1 MNKSSANIL
10 LKSTNAHD
18 ISVEDCSLVDETLE
32 NLRANNVNLSRVDL
46 SRANLQGGHWRG
58 CYFGHVNLDEV
69 RASKLT
75 MRLCD
80 FEHVTARKASFCDS
94 ALENCNAQGCDFEG
108 SVFTDTS
115 LTDSNFNRASFA
127 SSIMTDVDA
136 GYCDM
141 RGVDFRS
148 AVLVRCNFQD
158 ADLRGADFT
167 GAKLD
172 EVDFHGADITG
183 ALFDADLVINR
194 IGETDD
200 GALPTD
206 FSDLISAVHPVVES
220 LFKVGVDKGFV
231 NGSKMTDE
239 LESLMKKF
247 GQPRASKVVD
257 SGFDNEITDLL
268 NQAAEV
274 GIGPLLDSLTQD
286 GGEPPLMVQKMIEGL
301 MSDMELGEG
310 ATTED
315 LLSALS
321 STLEDKG
328 VKH

>member
-1 MNKSSANIL
+1 MKKCSENIL
-10 LKSTNAHD
+10 LNSTNVHD
-18 ISVEDCSLVDETLE
+18 VSVEDCNLADETLE
-32 NLRANNVNLSRVDL
+32 KIRANNVNLTRVDL

-58 CYFGHVNLDEV
+58 CFFGHVNLDEV
-69 RASKLT
+69 QALKLT

-80 FEHVTARKASFCDS
+80 FEHVTVRKASFCDS

-108 SVFTDTS
+108 SFFTDTS

-127 SSIMTDVDA
+127 GSVMTDVDA

-183 ALFDADLVINR
+183 ALFDADLVVDVKDEVDN
-194 IGETDD
+194 
-200 GALPTD
+200 GALPSD
-206 FSDLISAVHPVVES
+206 FSDLIAAVNPVVES
-220 LFKVGVDKGFV
+220 LFKVGGDKGFV

-257 SGFDNEITDLL
+257 SGFNHEITDML
-268 NQAAEV
+268 NHASKV
-274 GIGPLLDSLTQD
+274 GIGPLLDSLKQD
-286 GGEPPLMVQKMIEGL
+286 GGEPPLVVQEMIEGL
-301 MSDMELGEG
+301 MADMELGDG
-310 ATTED
+310 ATAED

-321 STLEDKG
+321 STLEGKG